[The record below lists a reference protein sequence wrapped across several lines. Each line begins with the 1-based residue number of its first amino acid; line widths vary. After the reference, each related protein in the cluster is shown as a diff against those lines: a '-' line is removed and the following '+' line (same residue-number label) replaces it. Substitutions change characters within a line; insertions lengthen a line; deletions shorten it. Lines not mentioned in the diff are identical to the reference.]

1 MLTCPGY
8 YLRWIAPEVLAG
20 ENPGLPSDIWS
31 LGWVCWEVSSP
42 YSSPG
47 GENVGLTAFLLQVMT
62 KTVPFPQN
70 QHTGS
75 ISPHIV
81 IGSLPTIQGDS
92 QTSQVLTLCN
102 LITECWKPQAD
113 RRPNAQHCQGSLDWM
128 VSPAFP
134 SNCIV
139 SNIGSSHPPSLHL
152 VARSGRRL
160 SCSNWAK
167 RIGPRITR
175 RRLYP
180 RIEGL

>member
-1 MLTCPGY
+1 MLTGPESS
-8 YLRWIAPEVLAG
+8 LRWIAPEVLAG

-47 GENVGLTAFLLQVMT
+47 GENVGLTDFLLQVMT
-62 KTVPFPQN
+62 KTIPFPQI
-70 QHTGS
+70 QRVGS

-81 IGSLPTIQGDS
+81 TGRLPPIQDDS
-92 QTSQVLTLCN
+92 QTSQVLALCN
-102 LITECWKPQAD
+102 IMTECWKQKAE
-113 RRPNAQHCQGSLDWM
+113 RRPNAQHCQGILHWM

-134 SNCIV
+134 PNCIL
-139 SNIGSSHPPSLHL
+139 SDIRSSHPPSLHL

-167 RIGPRITR
+167 RIGPGITR